1 MPKEKTITPFW
12 FEHEVGYAHREQIIL
27 LIDIHGPAA
36 YGVHWL
42 LQEFLAGQENYRA
55 SMRVVPGLIRKFNT
69 TQAVMQA
76 VLFDSGLYAFEGEEF
91 FYSPELDHRL
101 LKFADFRAK
110 QAHRAQ
116 IGVLKK
122 EEKRQKEIAELKSK
136 LSEDDSIQPQN
147 KQTNKTNKRKEI
159 KNSLSS
165 FECKKEEPRETFSN
179 FKERIK
185 RDFAGKVITNCVP
198 GYRDGVELRLTGAE
212 LLQIHGNTL
221 DKVKAAE
228 IWDWLATNKHMVGY
242 MLPAATVQRAELKLE
257 YTGRTVLVP
266 ILGKPTY
273 AVAKDF
279 EPAQEEGL
287 FTLTLEF
294 ELEGKVSLGSTAP
307 KSADEWVQWFAQQQ
321 YNSFEHPT
329 YTVPTQITAGAKKI
343 KTA

>member
-1 MPKEKTITPFW
+1 MPKEKLITPFW

-101 LKFADFRAK
+101 LKFEDFRAK

-122 EEKRQKEIAELKSK
+122 EEKRQKEIAELQTK

-147 KQTNKTNKRKEI
+147 KQTKQTNKTKEI
-159 KNSLSS
+159 KNSLSL
-165 FECKKEEPRETFSN
+165 FESKKEEREDFKT

-185 RDFAGKVITNCVP
+185 RDFAGQVICNCIP

-221 DKVKAAE
+221 DAAKAAE
-228 IWDWLATNKHMVGY
+228 IWDWLACNKHMVGY
-242 MLPAATVQRAELKLE
+242 MLPAATVQCSELKLE

-266 ILGKPTY
+266 IQGKPTY

-279 EPAQEEGL
+279 EPAPQEGL

-294 ELEGKVSLGSTAP
+294 EHNGKPSLGSTAP
-307 KSADEWVQWFAQQQ
+307 KTADEWALWFAQQQ
-321 YNSFEHPT
+321 HNSFECPT
-329 YTVPTQITAGAKKI
+329 YTVPPQITAGAKKI